1 MYSFKNLDKKNEK
14 KTKKKTENNKNLE
27 KIGCEGK
34 HKTLFFGFVDSFF
47 RILPLSFRI
56 FYTRFLRL
64 LLNVF
69 RTFLEFISSGG
80 SSIFKVSNVSNFK
93 VSSPSLRYHQ
103 IERRRNQSG
112 NQRERSPTEIY
123 PPKYI
128 STPTKN
134 TWNLKK
140 IGNNFKKKR
149 EQLKCFFLLCVLS
162 WNEWNNEFPVFCSG
176 FNKDLHILFCFLLL
190 YQLASTAPPRKSW
203 QCTEKHKMH

>member
-1 MYSFKNLDKKNEK
+1 MYSFKNLDKKRRK
-14 KTKKKTENNKNLE
+14 KRKKR
-27 KIGCEGK
+27 KITRILKKEAAK
-34 HKTLFFGFVDSFF
+34 VSIQHFFGFVDSFF

-69 RTFLEFISSGG
+69 RTFLEFISFGG

-112 NQRERSPTEIY
+112 NQRERSPTE
-123 PPKYI
+123 KYI
-128 STPTKN
+128 HRNIPTPTKN

-140 IGNNFKKKR
+140 IGNNFKKKTR
-149 EQLKCFFLLCVLS
+149 TIKVFFFLLCVLS